1 MGSIGELVS
10 LMHKFT
16 SKGQSMALKIM
27 RRDKHLLDEPFA
39 FMEVPERLAKN
50 KELGALER
58 EMVGN
63 SYLSETLYTIWGK
76 HISYIKQDQDF
87 MKRLSEV
94 VTQIAEV
101 QRHNQVKLIKKN
113 RAKIVKFAEQEC
125 RDSKLAQ
132 KIKLGDS
139 EEELQILFYEMFRKH
154 LLPQVDLKTLKQM
167 MDSKN
172 IEYFQEAYK
181 QVLASGDLSLKLWKS
196 VLTPSKNKK
205 IQVISETLKNKY
217 GIKYVYFESERDA
230 EKMLRAV
237 EFAREKNIPIP
248 DNIIMTSAY
257 PIDGG
262 QNILTSNLE
271 RTVFINPQTKYEIG
285 KQITGKN
292 SGSYYDNLI
301 NKELIGLHS
310 IRTST
315 PDELHIILHEFEHT
329 RNFMLTNIK
338 IPQKFIPTV
347 GGLMN
352 YARQNFNFLN
362 DEVRNELL
370 TKRDIMGLNN
380 SEEALLS
387 LWG

>member
-1 MGSIGELVS
+1 
-10 LMHKFT
+10 
-16 SKGQSMALKIM
+16 
-27 RRDKHLLDEPFA
+27 
-39 FMEVPERLAKN
+39 
-50 KELGALER
+50 
-58 EMVGN
+58 
-63 SYLSETLYTIWGK
+63 
-76 HISYIKQDQDF
+76 
-87 MKRLSEV
+87 
-94 VTQIAEV
+94 
-101 QRHNQVKLIKKN
+101 
-113 RAKIVKFAEQEC
+113 
-125 RDSKLAQ
+125 
-132 KIKLGDS
+132 
-139 EEELQILFYEMFRKH
+139 
-154 LLPQVDLKTLKQM
+154 
-167 MDSKN
+167 
-172 IEYFQEAYK
+172 
-181 QVLASGDLSLKLWKS
+181 
-196 VLTPSKNKK
+196 
-205 IQVISETLKNKY
+205 
-217 GIKYVYFESERDA
+217 
-230 EKMLRAV
+230 MLRAV

-301 NKELIGLHS
+301 NKELIGIHS
-310 IRTST
+310 IGTST